1 MKRITRWIPLIIIIF
16 ALALFFYFRLYK
28 YFTFTELQKN
38 HEFLKQWT
46 AQHYFMAVL
55 IYMVIYVIA
64 VTLSVPGATILT
76 IAGGFLFGYI
86 FGTIYVV
93 ISATIGACCIFLAVQ
108 TALGEWLEKKAV
120 RWIRRMEE
128 GFQKNAMS
136 YLLFLR
142 LVPIFPF
149 WAINIVPALL
159 GVRFRTFA
167 FATLIGIIPGS
178 LVYVLVGNGLGSL
191 LELGEKPNLDIIFEP
206 QILIPLLFL
215 GIFSLIPIFYKK
227 LTRDKKNA

>member
-55 IYMVIYVIA
+55 IYMVIYIIA

-76 IAGGFLFGYI
+76 ITGGFLFGYI

-108 TALGEWLEKKAV
+108 TALGEWLEKKAA

-191 LELGEKPNLDIIFEP
+191 LELGKKPNLDIIFEP

-215 GIFSLIPIFYKK
+215 GAFSLIPIIYKK